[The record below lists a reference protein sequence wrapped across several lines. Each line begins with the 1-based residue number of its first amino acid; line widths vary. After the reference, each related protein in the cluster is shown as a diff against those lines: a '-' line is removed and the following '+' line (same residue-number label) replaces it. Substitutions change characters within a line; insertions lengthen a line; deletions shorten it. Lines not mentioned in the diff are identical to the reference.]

1 MRRRQFIALLGGAAA
16 AWPLAA
22 RAQHMPVIGVL
33 GSPTAASW
41 AARFAAFRNG
51 LKEAGFVEGQNL
63 AIESRWADDHYDR
76 LPGMAAEL
84 VRKRVSLIAAIGNNL
99 PARAAKAATTQ
110 IPIVFAMGADPV
122 QLGVA
127 ASLSRPGGNI
137 TGVTVLAGELIQK
150 RVQLLHDIVPAAKVF
165 ELIDTPENL
174 GAESTG
180 RSGLDL
186 AQEVVGV
193 VGGSLHV
200 VQVRTVA
207 DFDAAFANLVDKH
220 VDAAFTS
227 ADSVFSSGL
236 ERLISLAA
244 QYRLPMIYVS
254 SEFTRAGGLASYSA
268 SATDGYRQA
277 GLYAGRI
284 LKGAKPSELPVLQPT
299 KFELIFNLKTA
310 NALGLTIP
318 HDLLLAA
325 DEVIE

>member
-1 MRRRQFIALLGGAAA
+1 
-16 AWPLAA
+16 
-22 RAQHMPVIGVL
+22 VL
-33 GSPTAASW
+33 
-41 AARFAAFRNG
+41 RC
-51 LKEAGFVEGQNL
+51 
-63 AIESRWADDHYDR
+63 
-76 LPGMAAEL
+76 
-84 VRKRVSLIAAIGNNL
+84 L
-99 PARAAKAATTQ
+99 PA
-110 IPIVFAMGADPV
+110 
-122 QLGVA
+122 
-127 ASLSRPGGNI
+127 S
-137 TGVTVLAGELIQK
+137 ELIQK

-165 ELIDTPENL
+165 GLIDTPENL